1 MESKRHIF
9 CDRGTADQI
18 KVLEDHSDVQTD
30 LTQLFSFQG
39 SDFIPFDQYL
49 SGSRRLKQIDHPDKR
64 ALAGSAG
71 PYNTKDFSFLNG
83 QIHIFNR
90 LKILFILL
98 KCHSN
103 IL

>member
-1 MESKRHIF
+1 MKGKRHIF
-9 CDRGTADQI
+9 RDRGTADQI

-39 SDFIPFDQYL
+39 SDLIPFDQHL
-49 SGSRRLKQIDHPDKR
+49 SGSRRLKQIDHSDKR
-64 ALAGSAG
+64 TLSGSAG
-71 PYNTKDFSFLNG
+71 SYNAKDFSFLNG
-83 QIHIFNR
+83 QIYVLNR